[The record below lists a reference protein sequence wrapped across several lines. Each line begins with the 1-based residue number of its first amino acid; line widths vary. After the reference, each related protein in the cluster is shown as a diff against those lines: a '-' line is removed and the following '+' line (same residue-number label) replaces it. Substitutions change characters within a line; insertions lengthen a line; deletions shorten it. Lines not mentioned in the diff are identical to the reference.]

1 MENPLVSVIIP
12 NYNHAPY
19 LRERIDSVLCQD
31 YQNVQV
37 IILDDHST
45 DDSLDVIG
53 SYAGN
58 PKIAHIEV
66 NARNSGNTFL
76 QWEKGIGMAEGEY
89 IWIAESD
96 DTAEPTF
103 LSRLMAQ
110 LVQHPDAVL
119 AYSYSNMIGPDSK
132 VLDWS
137 WDNLK
142 LYHHPGVY
150 DGKAYCMSR
159 MVFNN
164 SVYNASMVV
173 WRRQF
178 YTGINQAYKQ
188 YRHCG
193 DWLFWFEMCRQGKV
207 IEVPEKLNNFRQ
219 HPNKVSNDALRTGA
233 AITEMASI
241 QSHILDRIG
250 ATPLQRNVVRGRM
263 TKRAAK
269 HIPAERLVEARAQ
282 HPDILDGTWCDALL
296 YTIDKILNL
305 SHFQQR

>member
-12 NYNHAPY
+12 NYNHARY
-19 LRERIDSVLCQD
+19 LKERIDSVLCQD

-66 NARNSGNTFL
+66 NERNSGNTFL

-137 WDNLK
+137 WDNPK

-150 DGKAYCMSR
+150 EGKAYCTSR

-173 WRRQF
+173 WRKRF
-178 YTGINQAYKQ
+178 YTGIDQSYKQ

-233 AITEMASI
+233 DFSEMAPI
-241 QSHILDRIG
+241 QMHILDSLN
-250 ATPLQRNVVRGRM
+250 ATPLQRSVVRGRM
-263 TKRAAK
+263 TKHARK
-269 HIPAERLVEARAQ
+269 LLSQDKQRETRRLYPE
-282 HPDILDGTWCDALL
+282 ILGGTWWDTVI
-296 YTIDKILNL
+296 YTIDKVTNK
-305 SHFQQR
+305 SRVQPR